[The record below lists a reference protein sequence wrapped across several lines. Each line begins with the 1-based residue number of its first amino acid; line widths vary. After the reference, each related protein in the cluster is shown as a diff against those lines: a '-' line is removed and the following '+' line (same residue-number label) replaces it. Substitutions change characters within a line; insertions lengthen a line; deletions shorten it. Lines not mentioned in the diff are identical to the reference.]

1 MRAAAACDRDSAAS
15 IDANRPVCGAK
26 GRRGARGDPGGTE
39 TYPFCSSTSLRPATC
54 QTVPSHSPFSE
65 YKQRAGYTEL
75 GPSIMSLLIY
85 HSSSRDL
92 RRFSFYMIHTIE
104 RLLALR
110 NFTFPL
116 SLPYS
121 SSSRPFSLSV
131 FHSPPLRVASFSSS
145 LSRSL
150 GSFFALLESLR
161 RDLNSSLPAPFPDF
175 SSVKSALRRAPVRFS
190 HREAPDNS

>member
-26 GRRGARGDPGGTE
+26 GWRGAHGGGGDPGGTE

-54 QTVPSHSPFSE
+54 QTVPSRSPFSE

-75 GPSIMSLLIY
+75 GPSIMSLPIY

-104 RLLALR
+104 RLPPCSTKLHFSSLAPIL
-110 NFTFPL
+110 FILL
-116 SLPYS
+116 SS
-121 SSSRPFSLSV
+121 PFSLSV
-131 FHSPPLRVASFSSS
+131 FHSPPSFASP
-145 LSRSL
+145 L
-150 GSFFALLESLR
+150 SLR
-161 RDLNSSLPAPFPDF
+161 PFLALWAASL
-175 SSVKSALRRAPVRFS
+175 
-190 HREAPDNS
+190 HC

>member
-1 MRAAAACDRDSAAS
+1 M
-15 IDANRPVCGAK
+15 G
-26 GRRGARGDPGGTE
+26 GGDPGGTE

-54 QTVPSHSPFSE
+54 QTVPSRSPFSE

-75 GPSIMSLLIY
+75 EPSIMSLPIY

-92 RRFSFYMIHTIE
+92 RRFSFYMIHTIG
-104 RLLALR
+104 RLLACSTKLH
-110 NFTFPL
+110 FSSLAPILFIL
-116 SLPYS
+116 SSPS
-121 SSSRPFSLSV
+121 SLSV